1 VHHWLPPAE
10 RSIGV
15 PAKDILIVDDEAG
28 ICELLAGA
36 LEDVGYAVDVA
47 ATADEARSL
56 LHEHRYGM
64 VVVDWRL
71 PDGDGAVIASH
82 AEAAG
87 SHAFVMSGYLPRML
101 AGNIDPRQT
110 LMKPVKPSEL
120 LAAARECIG
129 EPSHAKDHP

>member
-1 VHHWLPPAE
+1 VAE
-10 RSIGV
+10 Q
-15 PAKDILIVDDEAG
+15 DILIVDDEVG

-36 LEDVGYAVDVA
+36 LEDAGYAVDLAVTA
-47 ATADEARSL
+47 AEAKNL

-71 PDGDGAVIASH
+71 PDGDGAVIASL

-87 SHAFVMSGYLPRML
+87 SHAFVMSGYLPKML
-101 AGNIDPRQT
+101 PGNVDPRQT

-120 LAAARECIG
+120 LATARDCIG
-129 EPSHAKDHP
+129 KPSGANDHP

>member
-1 VHHWLPPAE
+1 V
-10 RSIGV
+10 GTCV

-71 PDGDGAVIASH
+71 PDDRQPCG
-82 AEAAG
+82 G
-87 SHAFVMSGYLPRML
+87 SRLPRIRHERL
-101 AGNIDPRQT
+101 STEDAGRQ
-110 LMKPVKPSEL
+110 
-120 LAAARECIG
+120 
-129 EPSHAKDHP
+129 H